1 MKVLIVGLGSIG
13 KKHLKAI
20 RTIDPQCEIFAL
32 RSGRGCS
39 MVEDVKNIYSLDEI
53 KSDPVSFAIISNP
66 TSEHKNTL
74 QSLLSLECPLFI
86 EKPLHSS
93 LDIDNFIDIVEKKK
107 ITTYVACNLRFLD
120 SLTYVKKTFESEN
133 KRLNEVNVYCGSY
146 LPDWRPGTAFKETYS
161 ARPELGGGVHIDLI
175 HEIDY
180 LYWLFG
186 MPLNVRRT
194 FKKQSSLQIQAYDY
208 ANYLLE
214 YEGFCAN
221 TVLNYFRRDTK
232 RTLELVFEGETWHI
246 DLLKNQISVN
256 ENIIYKSEQKIAD
269 TYLTQMEYFLNN
281 FKKEN
286 FTFNTVSDAFNVL
299 KICLEK

>member
-1 MKVLIVGLGSIG
+1 MKILIVGLGSIG

-20 RTIDPQCEIFAL
+20 KTIDPYCEILAL
-32 RSGRGCS
+32 RSGRGTS
-39 MVEDVKNIYSLDEI
+39 EVEGVKNIYNLDEI
-53 KSDPVSFAIISNP
+53 KSGTVNFVIVSNP

-74 QSLLSLECPLFI
+74 ERLLNFGCPLFI

-93 LDIDNFIDIVEKKK
+93 LDIENLVNVLATNKVA
-107 ITTYVACNLRFLD
+107 TYVACNLRFLD
-120 SLTYVKKTFESEN
+120 CLAYVKKVFESE
-133 KRLNEVNVYCGSY
+133 KKKLNEVNVYCGSY
-146 LPDWRPGTAFKETYS
+146 LPDWRIGTDFRETYS

-186 MPLNVRRT
+186 KPLNVRKT
-194 FKKQSSLQIQAYDY
+194 FKRQSSLKIESYDY

-214 YEGFCAN
+214 FEGFCAN

-232 RTLELVFEGETWHI
+232 RTLDLVFEDETWCV
-246 DLLKNQISVN
+246 DLIKNQISVN

-269 TYLTQMEYFLNN
+269 TYLSQMEFFINN
-281 FKKEN
+281 YRKKD

>member
-1 MKVLIVGLGSIG
+1 MKILIVGLGSIG

-20 RTIDPQCEIFAL
+20 KTIDPYCEILAL
-32 RSGRGCS
+32 RSGRGTS
-39 MVEDVKNIYSLDEI
+39 EVEGVKNIYNLDEI
-53 KSDPVSFAIISNP
+53 KSGTVNFVIVSNP

-74 QSLLSLECPLFI
+74 ERLLNFGCPLFI

-93 LDIDNFIDIVEKKK
+93 LDIENLVNVLATNKVA
-107 ITTYVACNLRFLD
+107 TYVACNLRFLD
-120 SLTYVKKTFESEN
+120 CLAYVKKVFESE
-133 KRLNEVNVYCGSY
+133 KKKLNEVNVYCGSY
-146 LPDWRPGTAFKETYS
+146 LPDWRIGTDFRETYS

-186 MPLNVRRT
+186 KPLNVRKT
-194 FKKQSSLQIQAYDY
+194 FKRQSSLKIESYDY

-232 RTLELVFEGETWHI
+232 RTLDLVFEDETWCV
-246 DLLKNQISVN
+246 DLIKNQISVN

-269 TYLTQMEYFLNN
+269 TYLSQMEFFINN
-281 FKKEN
+281 YRKKD